1 MKEKVVKK
9 LETNVAELIVVGLFL
24 AVTLSSC
31 GSTNYIPC
39 PAYASSYGDTEG
51 IHENLTEK
59 EYNELL
65 ACENCDE
72 ID

>member
-9 LETNVAELIVVGLFL
+9 LETNVAELIVIGLFL

-39 PAYASSYGDTEG
+39 PAYGNVEAQELGEYHASLD
-51 IHENLTEK
+51 
-59 EYNELL
+59 
-65 ACENCDE
+65 CENCDE